1 MSTLEKRCLTS
12 SALLHAGLVGALV
25 LFSALAARRVME
37 EPMALP
43 PIEMI
48 SLEGVRLTDGVGA
61 SGGTP
66 APPPPVVRTE
76 TITPPPVKPLVP
88 PRPVPEARETRVETV
103 RPDPAP
109 KAEPVVP
116 RVKPEVR
123 VSSRVVKSQDVDPK
137 LKGKAEPVQKDR
149 VVQVAKAPA
158 KKSAREIASEKAAA
172 QKKAAAVEE
181 ARQQAAR
188 AAAEKWKQTVGGIRS
203 QLSRD
208 LSGET
213 EISVPGPGGGGEVW
227 MGYGSYLKAFYEARW
242 RRPGSLPVP
251 VAYVGIAITVARD
264 GRLVRFELVEKSGI
278 RVLDD
283 SVLDVIQRYRTL
295 EPLPAGTSDVER
307 TFRIKFKLEG
317 IPQ

>member
-12 SALLHAGLVGALV
+12 SALLHAGMVGALV

-48 SLEGVRLTDGVGA
+48 SLEGVKLTDGVGA
-61 SGGTP
+61 SGGKP

-76 TITPPPVKPLVP
+76 TVTAPPVTPVTP
-88 PRPVPEARETRVETV
+88 PRPTPPVRETRAQPV
-103 RPDPAP
+103 RPTPTPTP
-109 KAEPVVP
+109 KPEPVVP
-116 RVKPEVR
+116 RVKPEVQ
-123 VSSRVVKSQDVDPK
+123 VSSQVVKARVK
-137 LKGKAEPVQKDR
+137 PVQKAPE
-149 VVQVAKAPA
+149 VQVAKAPA
-158 KKSAREIASEKAAA
+158 TKSARDLAAEKAAERKA
-172 QKKAAAVEE
+172 AEKEAAAVLE
-181 ARQQAAR
+181 ARQKAAN
-188 AAAEKWKQTVGGIRS
+188 AAAEKWKQTVRGIRS
-203 QLSRD
+203 QLSKD

-242 RRPGSLPVP
+242 RRPGSLPVS
-251 VAYVGIAITVARD
+251 VAYVGISITIGRD

-278 RVLDD
+278 RTLDD
-283 SVLDVIQRYRTL
+283 SVLEVIQRYRTL

>member
-1 MSTLEKRCLTS
+1 
-12 SALLHAGLVGALV
+12 
-25 LFSALAARRVME
+25 
-37 EPMALP
+37 MALP

-48 SLEGVRLTDGVGA
+48 SLEGVKLTDGVGA
-61 SGGTP
+61 SGGNP

-76 TITPPPVKPLVP
+76 TVTAPPVTPVTP
-88 PRPVPEARETRVETV
+88 PRPPPPARETRVQPV
-103 RPDPAP
+103 RPTPTPTP
-109 KAEPVVP
+109 KVEPVVP
-116 RVKPEVR
+116 RVKPEVQ
-123 VSSRVVKSQDVDPK
+123 VSSRVVKTKV
-137 LKGKAEPVQKDR
+137 EPVQKVR
-149 VVQVAKAPA
+149 TVQVAKAPA
-158 KKSAREIASEKAAA
+158 TQSARELAAEKAAE
-172 QKKAAAVEE
+172 KKAAAKEEAAVME
-181 ARQQAAR
+181 ARQKAAN

-203 QLSRD
+203 QLSKD

-242 RRPGSLPVP
+242 RRPGSLPVS
-251 VAYVGIAITVARD
+251 VAYVGISITIGRD

-278 RVLDD
+278 RTLDD
-283 SVLDVIQRYRTL
+283 SVLEVIQRYRTL